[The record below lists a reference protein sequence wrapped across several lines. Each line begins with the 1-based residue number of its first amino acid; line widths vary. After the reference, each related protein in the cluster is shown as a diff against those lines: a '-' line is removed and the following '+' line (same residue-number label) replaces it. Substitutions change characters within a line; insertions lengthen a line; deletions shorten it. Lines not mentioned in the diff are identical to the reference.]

1 MIQGQAMHILG
12 IETSCDE
19 TAAAIVQDGR
29 RIRSSIVSSSLK
41 EHTRYGG
48 IIPEIASRRQLEAIN
63 PVVRRAAQEARCDL
77 SRVNAIAVT
86 KAPGLI
92 GSLLV
97 GLSFARA
104 LSLALHKPLI
114 EIDHVQA
121 HLYAP
126 LLNEAVKGK
135 TPPPPA
141 VLPAVGMIVSG
152 GHTSLYL
159 IKSWTHF
166 KRLGKT
172 RDDAAGEAFDKVARI
187 LNLGYPGGPVID
199 RMARQASGHTP
210 AFSCAE
216 IPGTYDFSFS
226 GIKTAVLYYQQKNK
240 IQDSAHKA
248 GIVRAFQ
255 ESVVSILVKKCIAA
269 CLDFRIRNLIIGG
282 GVAAN
287 SRLREVLEDAATS
300 NSIKVYSPA
309 LSLCMDN
316 AAMVAG
322 LAYHWLKN

>member
-1 MIQGQAMHILG
+1 MNILG

-29 RIRSSIVSSSLK
+29 WIRSSIVSSSLK

-63 PVVRRAAQEARCDL
+63 PVVRRAALEARCDL

-86 KAPGLI
+86 KSPGLI

-104 LSLALHKPLI
+104 LSLTLHKPLI

-126 LLNEAVKGK
+126 LLNKTVKGK
-135 TPPPPA
+135 TSPPPA

-152 GHTSLYL
+152 GHTSIYL

-166 KRLGKT
+166 KQLGKT

-216 IPGTYDFSFS
+216 MPGTYDFSFS
-226 GIKTAVLYYQQKNK
+226 GIKTAVLYYHQKNK

-255 ESVVSILVKKCIAA
+255 ESVVSVLIKKCITA

-287 SRLREVLEDAATS
+287 SRLREALEEAATS
-300 NSIKVYSPA
+300 NSIKVYSPD

-322 LAYHWLKN
+322 LAYHCLKN